1 MQTERVD
8 LKAGKS
14 VRFDLVSNSGA
25 GKKGASVTAEYT
37 LTSLKLLF
45 YAYDGDIISY
55 GKAYNEPLWKGDT
68 VEMFLTLGRDDRYLE
83 LEVNPDGITYAA
95 LVENEGDGRFRLEF
109 LDETPF
115 EATAERVE
123 DGYVSRWNVSVE
135 RLKKLGFDPENAK
148 FNLYMQDYCA
158 DGLKLYAL
166 NPTLKDSFHVV
177 SAFIPLK
184 LSD

>member
-1 MQTERVD
+1 MQTGCVE

-14 VRFDLVSNSGA
+14 VVLDLVSNSGT
-25 GKKGASVTAEYT
+25 GEKGASVTAEYT

-68 VEMFLTLGRDDRYLE
+68 VEMFVSLGRDDRYLE

-95 LVENEGDGRFRLEF
+95 AVENEGDGKFGLEF
-109 LDETPF
+109 LDEAPF
-115 EATAERVE
+115 EATVERVA
-123 DGYVSRWNVSVE
+123 DGYVSRWNVPVE
-135 RLKKLGFDPENAK
+135 NLKKLGFDPENAK
-148 FNLYMQDYCA
+148 FNLYMQDYRA

-177 SAFIPLK
+177 SAFLPLK
-184 LSD
+184 LSE